1 MWAFGNGVEAIK
13 VAALWVLS
21 EPGKPASLSSNTQW
35 SLSLPVRTTGVQV
48 PTQATRRLCWQW
60 RRSGLCS
67 PSCWWRVTSACV
79 PTHHMDTVVSVIMD
93 HLPSVL
99 FSWRVS
105 KRTEK
110 SLQHMLV
117 VGGLYCYLIFP
128 FVILLAGILNDD
140 GTLNND
146 ASCLRLGEVALAYAQ
161 AGKSCFFF
169 KRLFLFWKTPTA
181 LCFHS
186 EPIPVT
192 VTIY

>member
-79 PTHHMDTVVSVIMD
+79 PTHHMDTVVSVIID
-93 HLPSVL
+93 HLLSVH
-99 FSWRVS
+99 FSWSVS

-117 VGGLYCYLIFP
+117 VYITNISLCYSSCRNPEWWRYAEQWRQLSALGRGG
-128 FVILLAGILNDD
+128 AG
-140 GTLNND
+140 
-146 ASCLRLGEVALAYAQ
+146 LR
-161 AGKSCFFF
+161 SS
-169 KRLFLFWKTPTA
+169 W
-181 LCFHS
+181 
-186 EPIPVT
+186 
-192 VTIY
+192 